1 MKHNLKTFP
10 KMIDSNGISWF
21 DPLDIQEWLKG
32 FEEELRQLR
41 QKYYDLL
48 RFGEN
53 SLVRAEALGR
63 YRLINM
69 ILGEASE

>member
-1 MKHNLKTFP
+1 MKHNLKAFP
-10 KMIDSNGISWF
+10 KMIDSNGFLWYDPF
-21 DPLDIQEWLKG
+21 DVLEWING
-32 FEEELRQLR
+32 FEKELRQLKE
-41 QKYYDLL
+41 KYYDLL

-69 ILGEASE
+69 ILGEVSE